1 MGHSLNRTNFRINNS
16 LIIKDGHEMADHILI
31 SDSFGLVKWVLPAD
45 YISKKPTNHYIGEL
59 FGGGVV
65 VSVWV
70 ENGIER
76 CLVAST
82 ENISTTSD
90 HYSGTSFNYGLN
102 WSSVQ
107 NVVSGAAYKSFGS
120 TNTDLIITQSINS
133 SAKKCFDYLNPDMGT
148 GVWDDWYLPS
158 IYELNQFINNAA
170 IFNKVLDFYAYDNNL
185 PKKDVVNVNAF
196 YSWPNYWETTY
207 ATIGIYPSNINL
219 FSFGPT
225 KWTRNSYDE
234 YFYTGTEDVDSND
247 YDYYWSSSE
256 DSSTHAWAV
265 MSGKTSYNPL
275 LAPSSFNLDSVVLPK
290 SASCKVKPFRIADDT
305 QKSFNFDAD
314 YAIITYKFSG
324 ERDLDTRTT
333 IISPY
338 LPESE
343 SGFGTSYD
351 GVGWTPDYPTHPY
364 SSTYSVIWHAEDNIG
379 SGYET
384 VLINFNAFKYYYPGQ
399 SEIIIDARA
408 HWYVQNWVP
417 DFERDPYDQ
426 LRLDETLPVILG
438 VDLYKG
444 GLPIKNPTD
453 LNQWINPTAGASMSV
468 ESYGKIINV
477 EYTAPAG
484 SGQRVAKLKYNVVG
498 KFGYLFI
505 ND

>member
-16 LIIKDGHEMADHILI
+16 LIIKDGHEMVDHILI
-31 SDSFGLVKWVLPAD
+31 SDSVGLVKWALPAD
-45 YISKKPTNHYIGEL
+45 YISDKPTNHYIGEL
-59 FGGGVV
+59 FGGGIV
-65 VSVWV
+65 VSVWM

-82 ENISTTSD
+82 ENISTTST
-90 HYSGTSFNYGLN
+90 HYSGTSFNYGFN
-102 WSSVQ
+102 WSNVQ
-107 NVVSGAAYKSFGS
+107 DTGSGAVYKSFGS
-120 TNTDLIITQSINS
+120 INTDLIIAQSVNS

-158 IYELNQFINNAA
+158 IYELNQFINNSA
-170 IFNKVLDFYAYDNNL
+170 IINKVLDSYTYDNNL
-185 PKKDVVNVNAF
+185 SKKDVVNTNVF
-196 YSWPNYWETTY
+196 YSWPDFEPSYTT
-207 ATIGIYPSNINL
+207 TGIYPSNINL
-219 FSFGPT
+219 LSFGPT
-225 KWTRNSYDE
+225 KWTRNNYDL
-234 YFYTGTEDVDSND
+234 YDYMGTDNVDSND

-256 DSSTHAWAV
+256 DSPTHAWAV
-265 MSGKTSYNPL
+265 MSGKTSYNPV

-290 SASCKVKPFRIADDT
+290 STLCKVRPFRIADDT

-333 IISPY
+333 IISPS
-338 LPESE
+338 LPQSE
-343 SGFGTSYD
+343 SGYGTTFD
-351 GVGWTPDYPTHPY
+351 GLGWTPDYPTHPR
-364 SSTYSVIWHAEDNIG
+364 SSTYSVIWHANDNVG

-384 VLINFNAFKYYYPGQ
+384 VLINFKAFKYYYPGQ
-399 SEIIIDARA
+399 SEIIIDAKA
-408 HWYVQNWVP
+408 HWYVGNWVP
-417 DFERDPYDQ
+417 DFEREPYDQ

-444 GLPIKNPTD
+444 GLPIQNPND
-453 LNQWINPTAGASMSV
+453 LNQWINPSAGASMSL
-468 ESYGKIINV
+468 ESYGKVINV
-477 EYTAPAG
+477 EYTTPAG